1 MKKENRLNFN
11 TPKHVLSVMERLEKA
26 SFEAYVVG
34 GCVRDLLLGN
44 VPKDWDIATN
54 ARPDD
59 VQKIFPDSVYENN
72 FGTVGIKI
80 RSQESLSTGKQVVSS
95 NQEAQKKEVTDVVE
109 VTTYRIESKY
119 SDKRHPDEVKFAK
132 TLEEDLSRRDFT
144 INALAIGVSE
154 QKKIEKI
161 AGTKFEL
168 IDLFSGQEDL
178 ENKLIRAVGDANERF
193 NEDALRMM
201 RAIRFSVTL
210 ELTIEKKTFLA
221 IQKNSESLK
230 LISAER
236 IRDEFSKIILSSTPA
251 KGIER
256 LREAGILRIILPE
269 IENGIGVT
277 QSHHHYY
284 GPYNTV
290 YKHLVAS
297 LEKCPSKKLEV
308 RLASFLHDV
317 GKPKSKRGEGENAT
331 FYNHEYIG
339 EKMAK
344 DILERLRF
352 PRKVIDKVML
362 LVRNHMFYYNVDEV
376 GESGVRRVVQ
386 KIGLENIGD
395 LIDVRIADRLGSG
408 VPKAVPYK
416 LRHFQFMV
424 EKVSHDPI
432 SVKQLKI
439 DGNALMDELNVE
451 PGPKIGAILAV
462 LLSKVIDNPTLNEK
476 EKLLVLATEL
486 AESNVE
492 DLRKMAEDK
501 IKKEQKKEEELIKKK
516 HKVS

>member
-284 GPYNTV
+284 GPYNT
-290 YKHLVAS
+290 
-297 LEKCPSKKLEV
+297 
-308 RLASFLHDV
+308 
-317 GKPKSKRGEGENAT
+317 
-331 FYNHEYIG
+331 
-339 EKMAK
+339 
-344 DILERLRF
+344 
-352 PRKVIDKVML
+352 
-362 LVRNHMFYYNVDEV
+362 
-376 GESGVRRVVQ
+376 
-386 KIGLENIGD
+386 
-395 LIDVRIADRLGSG
+395 
-408 VPKAVPYK
+408 
-416 LRHFQFMV
+416 
-424 EKVSHDPI
+424 
-432 SVKQLKI
+432 
-439 DGNALMDELNVE
+439 
-451 PGPKIGAILAV
+451 
-462 LLSKVIDNPTLNEK
+462 
-476 EKLLVLATEL
+476 
-486 AESNVE
+486 
-492 DLRKMAEDK
+492 
-501 IKKEQKKEEELIKKK
+501 
-516 HKVS
+516 